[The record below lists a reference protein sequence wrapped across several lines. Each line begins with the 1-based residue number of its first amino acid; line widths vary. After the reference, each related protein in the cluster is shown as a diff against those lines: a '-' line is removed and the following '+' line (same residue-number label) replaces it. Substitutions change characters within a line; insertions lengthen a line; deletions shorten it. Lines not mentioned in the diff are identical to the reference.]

1 MAIRQI
7 KLDFET
13 VLNLISLARRTDLDK
28 AEMGELAA
36 LAIAEAKVA
45 DVINRQEEKRLHEEE
60 RKDRVGL

>member
-1 MAIRQI
+1 MAIKQI

-13 VLNLISLARRTDLDK
+13 VLNLLSLARRADLDK
-28 AEMGELAA
+28 AGMGELAA

-45 DVINRQEEKRLHEEE
+45 DVMSRLEEKIQHEEE

>member
-1 MAIRQI
+1 MAIKQI

-13 VLNLISLARRTDLDK
+13 VLNLPSLARRADQDK
-28 AEMGELAA
+28 AGMGELAA

-45 DVINRQEEKRLHEEE
+45 DVMSRLEEKRRHEEE

>member
-13 VLNLISLARRTDLDK
+13 VLNLLSLARRADLN
-28 AEMGELAA
+28 
-36 LAIAEAKVA
+36 
-45 DVINRQEEKRLHEEE
+45 INRQEEKRLHEEE

>member
-1 MAIRQI
+1 MAIKQI

-13 VLNLISLARRTDLDK
+13 VLNLLSLARRADQDK
-28 AEMGELAA
+28 AGMGELAA

-45 DVINRQEEKRLHEEE
+45 DVMSRLEEKRRHEEE

>member
-1 MAIRQI
+1 MAVKQI

-13 VLNLISLARRTDLDK
+13 VLNLLSLARRADLDK

-36 LAIAEAKVA
+36 LAIAEAKVT
-45 DVINRQEEKRLHEEE
+45 DVMSRLEEKRQHEEE

>member
-13 VLNLISLARRTDLDK
+13 VLNLLSLARRADLDK

-60 RKDRVGL
+60 RKDRIGI

>member
-1 MAIRQI
+1 MAIKQI

-13 VLNLISLARRTDLDK
+13 VLNLLSLARRADQEK
-28 AEMGELAA
+28 AGMGELAA

-45 DVINRQEEKRLHEEE
+45 DVMSRLEEKRRHEEE

>member
-13 VLNLISLARRTDLDK
+13 VLNLLSLARRADLDK

>member
-1 MAIRQI
+1 MSIRQI

-13 VLNLISLARRTDLDK
+13 VLNLLSLARRADLDK
-28 AEMGELAA
+28 AGMGELAD

>member
-1 MAIRQI
+1 MAIKQI

-13 VLNLISLARRTDLDK
+13 VLNLLSLARRVDLDK

-45 DVINRQEEKRLHEEE
+45 DVISRQEEKRLHEEE
-60 RKDRVGL
+60 RKDRIGI

>member
-45 DVINRQEEKRLHEEE
+45 DVIYRQEEKRLHEEE

>member
-1 MAIRQI
+1 MSIRQI

-13 VLNLISLARRTDLDK
+13 VLNLLSLARKADLDK

>member
-1 MAIRQI
+1 MAIKQI

-13 VLNLISLARRTDLDK
+13 VLNLLSLARRADQDK
-28 AEMGELAA
+28 AGMGELAA

-45 DVINRQEEKRLHEEE
+45 DVMSWLEEKRRHEEE

>member
-1 MAIRQI
+1 MSIRQI

-13 VLNLISLARRTDLDK
+13 VLNLLSLARRADLDK
-28 AEMGELAA
+28 AGMGELAA

-45 DVINRQEEKRLHEEE
+45 DVISRQEEKRQREEE